1 MSDEFEDLLK
11 RWLRQRGAADRSTLQ
26 ALAGNV
32 AALPPPNRRQ
42 PSKLAAAAVIVALG
56 LAVFAVVPRNGS
68 VTSEATGPVPPDPAA
83 FAGDPR
89 LARCA
94 QELLDVDK
102 VFEMTKASYFPLYFP
117 GWWQGAP
124 ELDVGDPAL
133 VVIEHERQWGTTGG
147 ALMPGQTRDPNP
159 ALYYQM
165 CIAVGTPDSFLVH
178 KYGPT
183 HFDRIVPV
191 LSADDLVRA
200 QHMDPDVLADPANY
214 PVPERLAGCGGI
226 TDQVQYVFEARS
238 IDDFP
243 RYFPAAAPLGLV
255 TPDEP
260 ATIVVYRGANPT
272 LLAGPA
278 RASLGPNEHD
288 LCILLGPD
296 PATAQPVFI
305 NGVDLTGFHVR
316 IDEPTSIETPAPTPE
331 TAPPSTTPEPR
342 PAWVGDPTAALEC
355 DGPPSKFG
363 AGGPQVESTD
373 GRDSS
378 LALGRY
384 LAEVKKFELVF
395 PTEGFA
401 KIETLDSWA
410 LFGYQVGG
418 RARAVVVVRRAPN
431 LVVVPWFVVS
441 VASCDPSEFDPATPL
456 GTKIRIWT
464 DQTGNVVPTTIV
476 REQADCYNATQ
487 LEVDG
492 RLFVWDPN
500 HGVAAYDP
508 SNLEGTFET
517 STSVPATATDTG
529 YRSGSRSLYI
539 AAHGSAAYVGSG
551 KNVQRWPH
559 VKGDEV
565 IRIDCN

>member
-11 RWLRQRGAADRSTLQ
+11 RWLRQRGAADRSTLH
-26 ALAGNV
+26 ALAGNI

-214 PVPERLAGCGGI
+214 PVPQRLVSCGGI

-238 IDDFP
+238 IDDYP

-260 ATIVVYRGANPT
+260 ATIVVYRGLRPDKRG
-272 LLAGPA
+272 LESYP
-278 RASLGPNEHD
+278 PNIHD
-288 LCILLGPD
+288 VCILLGPD
-296 PATAQPVFI
+296 PGTAQPVFI
-305 NGVDLTGFHVR
+305 SGVDLTGFHVR
-316 IDEPTSIETPAPTPE
+316 IDEPTSIETPAPTPD
-331 TAPPSTTPEPR
+331 TAPPSTTPKPAPYWAGDYVAAALQCDGR
-342 PAWVGDPTAALEC
+342 PADFGSNGITEAAVGSRNPN
-355 DGPPSKFG
+355 
-363 AGGPQVESTD
+363 
-373 GRDSS
+373 

-384 LAEVKKFELVF
+384 LAEVKKFRLVF
-395 PTEGFA
+395 PTEGFTEVEV
-401 KIETLDSWA
+401 IDSWA

-418 RARAVVVVRRAPN
+418 RTRAAVALREATGFGGEWNVAA
-431 LVVVPWFVVS
+431 

-456 GTKIRIWT
+456 GTTITIWT
-464 DQTGNVVPTTIV
+464 DRTGKVVPTTVV
-476 REQADCYNATQ
+476 REQPDCYNATQ
-487 LEVDG
+487 LEVNG

-500 HGVAAYDP
+500 PGGAAYDP
-508 SNLEGTFET
+508 ANLEGTFET
-517 STSVPATATDTG
+517 SAELPANATDTG
-529 YRSGSRSLYI
+529 YRNGSRSLYI
-539 AAHGSAAYVGSG
+539 AADGSAAFVRSG

-559 VKGDEV
+559 VRGDEV